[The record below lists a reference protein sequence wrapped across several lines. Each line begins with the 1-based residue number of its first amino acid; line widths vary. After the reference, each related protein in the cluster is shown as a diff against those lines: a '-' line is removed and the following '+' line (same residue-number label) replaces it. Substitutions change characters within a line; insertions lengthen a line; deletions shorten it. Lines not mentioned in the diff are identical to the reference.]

1 MLLLT
6 ERHAVM
12 NGGGRPP
19 PARVGCSR
27 LLCEQI
33 GRMSTIEEERAEL
46 KGTGYELFVGALSI
60 LSMVNI
66 VLIYAFRDEDL
77 RAVLLTMNALLTVIF
92 LVDFLYRLCTAP
104 SKSEYFLRQFG
115 W

>member
-33 GRMSTIEEERAEL
+33 GRMSTIQEERAEL

-66 VLIYAFRDEDL
+66 AFIYVFRDENL
-77 RAVLLTMNALLTVIF
+77 RDELLAINALLTVIF
-92 LVDFLYRLCTAP
+92 LIDFIYRLFTAP
-104 SKSEYFLRQFG
+104 SKAEYF
-115 W
+115 